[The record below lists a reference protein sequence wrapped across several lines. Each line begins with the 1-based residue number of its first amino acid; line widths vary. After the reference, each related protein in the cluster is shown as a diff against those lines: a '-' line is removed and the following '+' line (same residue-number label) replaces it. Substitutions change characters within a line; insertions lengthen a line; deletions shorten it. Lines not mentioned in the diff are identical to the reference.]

1 MSSSMSSH
9 TSVSARWWPEWT
21 EPPSSPSS
29 ALNSALRPL
38 GRDGLWIELVR
49 AVSDTHA
56 EQLEDEQLI
65 RLIQAAPGPVYG
77 LADWTGRRS
86 LGGHGRSSSV
96 GLTHVE
102 LIYGDPVDGP
112 YLRINTR
119 WERPGRPDVEPD
131 GVRQEL
137 TRALWQHQMQPPEGL
152 NPEELHQWWVER
164 RGDIDR
170 RPSPKWTPTRVLID
184 GTDRVAT
191 TYTEG
196 DDWAAVI
203 DLDQVLVGIQSRG
216 IPTNRVSLTQVQD
229 LTPYMEGSMELR
241 NRDRKDRPPT

>member
-1 MSSSMSSH
+1 M
-9 TSVSARWWPEWT
+9 
-21 EPPSSPSS
+21 
-29 ALNSALRPL
+29 
-38 GRDGLWIELVR
+38 
-49 AVSDTHA
+49 
-56 EQLEDEQLI
+56 
-65 RLIQAAPGPVYG
+65 
-77 LADWTGRRS
+77 
-86 LGGHGRSSSV
+86 
-96 GLTHVE
+96 
-102 LIYGDPVDGP
+102 
-112 YLRINTR
+112 
-119 WERPGRPDVEPD
+119 
-131 GVRQEL
+131 
-137 TRALWQHQMQPPEGL
+137 

-203 DLDQVLVGIQSRG
+203 DLDQVLVEIQSRG